1 MKFFDISNKSACHS
15 SIFFKSQ
22 KADCLSFGGLTI
34 ALTGGILT
42 VEDVIA
48 ELSALTFHLLAPEV
62 LVVVLPS
69 NDFKAGTFGKT
80 FFSGDDARF
89 PTN

>member
-1 MKFFDISNKSACHS
+1 MNVFDIIKKSA
-15 SIFFKSQ
+15 ILPFFYKKNQ
-22 KADCLSFGGLTI
+22 KADCLCFGGLTI

>member
-1 MKFFDISNKSACHS
+1 MTS
-15 SIFFKSQ
+15 
-22 KADCLSFGGLTI
+22 
-34 ALTGGILT
+34 GILT

-80 FFSGDDARF
+80 LRTMLGFQQMEVFFPSVYEAI
-89 PTN
+89 